1 MPKMALY
8 EKWSFRK
15 LDKYGYTDLALPTTS
30 ISVFEANKEGLEA
43 ATKMASRPD
52 AVLVKLTNEFYK
64 GSLLKRYV
72 ENKVQRGKCVHIFKP
87 VNVLP
92 RS

>member
-15 LDKYGYTDLALPTTS
+15 LDKYGYTDLALPTIA

-43 ATKMASRPD
+43 AAKMASRPD
-52 AVLVKLTNEFYK
+52 AVLVKLNNEFYK
-64 GSLLKRYV
+64 GELLKKYV
-72 ENKVQRGKCVHIFKP
+72 EGKVQRGKCVHIFKP
-87 VNVLP
+87 TNAIP